1 MFADM
6 DFWFPD
12 LNTPAPEH
20 DDQGDD
26 QNNAEDPNMTGTS
39 RYRECM
45 DEQCLCQVIK
55 KIKNLHVYK
64 KCIL

>member
-12 LNTPAPEH
+12 LPEH

-26 QNNAEDPNMTGTS
+26 QNNVEDPNRTGTS
-39 RYRECM
+39 RYSECRDQHWSM
-45 DEQCLCQVIK
+45 FVPVH
-55 KIKNLHVYK
+55 KNDQK
-64 KCIL
+64 PTCI